1 MERIVSM
8 AGKRDVH
15 GWSVEVEVAGGSTFF
30 GSGRSF
36 YAAIVNAFNIHPDD
50 SDSISELLDE
60 AAL

>member
-1 MERIVSM
+1 MESGDGAR
-8 AGKRDVH
+8 
-15 GWSVEVEVAGGSTFF
+15 GSTFF

-36 YAAIVNAFNIHPDD
+36 YAAIVNAFNVHPDD

>member
-1 MERIVSM
+1 MGRIVAI
-8 AGKRDVH
+8 AGKKGAH
-15 GWSVEVEVAGGSTFF
+15 GWSLEVEVEDGGTFF

-36 YAAIVNAFNIHPDD
+36 YAAIVNAFNVHPDD